1 MNSDGFAARPIKRE
15 TLADRLAQE
24 ITELILSGSIGPGT
38 ALPPEPSLAAQYGVS
53 RSVVRDATRL
63 LAARGLVE
71 IRHGKGVFVTAS
83 QKEPFADAFLLAL
96 RRDSATVFDAEEFS
110 HRFFPLVVSLATA
123 NATEEEINGIAELI
137 DEFLHQAASANVQ
150 SAHATAQELIRKV
163 EQSLDNLY
171 EAIYASTHNKVV
183 HQLSAPLRMLRRL
196 RVWDFSQVVDDVN
209 ASDIRE
215 VDRVFFHTVLECLR
229 SRDPERAQAV
239 LPSLVQLPPEAVS
252 VMRETPIGE
261 APVIQLESPLKV
273 SLNEED
279 SDA

>member
-1 MNSDGFAARPIKRE
+1 MDSDRLAAKPIRRE

-24 ITELILSGSIGPGT
+24 ITALILSGSIGPGT
-38 ALPPEPSLAAQYGVS
+38 ALPPEPSLAEQYEVS

-71 IRHGKGVFVTAS
+71 IQHGKGVFVTAS
-83 QKEPFADAFLLAL
+83 QKESFADAFLLAL

-123 NATEEEINGIAELI
+123 NATQEEIDAIAGLI
-137 DEFLHQAASANVQ
+137 DEFLHQTASANAQ
-150 SAHATAQELIRKV
+150 SSRDTAQELIRKV

-171 EAIYASTHNKVV
+171 EAIYTSTHNRVV

-196 RVWDFSQVVDDVN
+196 RVWDVSQAAGDVN
-209 ASDIRE
+209 ASDIME

-229 SRDPERAQAV
+229 SRDPDRAQAV
-239 LPSLVQLPPEAVS
+239 LPSLVKLPPEAVS
-252 VMRETPIGE
+252 VMRKTPIGK
-261 APVIQLESPLKV
+261 APVIQLQSPLEV
-273 SLNEED
+273 SLHKED
-279 SDA
+279 SHA